1 MNVVSRRYSLSMGSL
16 WEFLSTRKRYWL
28 APMISVMVL
37 FALLLLI
44 GQTSTGVFVYT
55 LF

>member
-1 MNVVSRRYSLSMGSL
+1 MRPV
-16 WEFLSTRKRYWL
+16 WEFLSTRKRFWL
-28 APMISVMVL
+28 APMLSVMVL

-44 GQTSTGVFVYT
+44 GQTQTGVFVYA